1 MKRTI
6 VHTLPIAATVDLR
19 RRQLTTALLAAAG
32 TVLVPWRGAAAQQ
45 AAAATAAA
53 AAAGPLYLIEIVLFR
68 GLGAAAGE
76 DTSAA
81 AGDQAQDNDTTA
93 GDSARAAR
101 FGELLPAA
109 KHKLGDVVARLNSG
123 GAKRV
128 LAHAAWTQTAGGW
141 NSGSGPDAQTLGLS
155 AAGFSGQVRLE
166 RGQYLHLGF
175 NLSWA
180 ATGGAHYTLAQMRRV
195 KPGDRQYYDH
205 PAFAAIAQVTL
216 LGNEVP

>member
-1 MKRTI
+1 MKRT
-6 VHTLPIAATVDLR
+6 TLPIGHTGVLVDR
-19 RRQLTTALLAAAG
+19 QRRQLASALLATAGAA
-32 TVLVPWRGAAAQQ
+32 LLPWRSSHAQQ
-45 AAAATAAA
+45 AANAAAA

-81 AGDQAQDNDTTA
+81 AGDQAQDNDTTG

-101 FGELLPAA
+101 FGDLLPPA
-109 KHKLGDVVARLNSG
+109 KHKLGDVVARLNSA

-128 LAHAAWTQTAGGW
+128 LAHVAWTQTAGGW
-141 NSGSGPDAQTLGLS
+141 NSGSGPDAQALNI
-155 AAGFSGQVRLE
+155 APAGFSGQVRLE

-180 ATGGAHYTLAQMRRV
+180 APGGAHYTLAQMRRI

-205 PAFAAIAQVTL
+205 PAVAAIAQVTL
-216 LGNEVP
+216 LGNDLP